1 VNIVI
6 SVGTSARYGD
16 TVLGVK
22 ILVIGGTSFV
32 GRHIVARALE
42 RGHDVTLFN
51 RGKTAPDAFP
61 DTTVITGDRDGDLSE
76 LAEGEWEAT
85 VDVCAY
91 VPRQVRS
98 LLERLGER
106 AGHYTFISTIS
117 VYSQDLPESGF
128 TEDAP
133 LLEPAWDDTLTMESY
148 GELKVACEQVARE
161 LAGDRL
167 LVIRPGYVIGPY
179 DPTHRFTYWVERVAQ
194 GGQMLGGDADQ
205 PLQGIDGRDL
215 AALTVGCL
223 ERGLVDTLTAAAPEP
238 APTFREVLDE
248 IAKGVGKPSPDVTW
262 IGARD
267 ELPLTDTS
275 EWWPSM
281 RASVAHARDH
291 GLWWRPMHE
300 SARDTLAWVQGEREA
315 GRYSPRQSYGFP
327 SEQERALIDG
337 AADQ

>member
-1 VNIVI
+1 VNVDN
-6 SVGTSARYGD
+6 SLATTARYGD
-16 TVLGVK
+16 TVRDVK
-22 ILVIGGTSFV
+22 ILVMGGTSFV
-32 GRHIVARALE
+32 GRHFVERAVE
-42 RGHDVTLFN
+42 RGHEVTLFN
-51 RGKTAPDAFP
+51 RGKTAPDGLP
-61 DTTVITGDRDGDLSE
+61 DTTVITGDRDGDLAE
-76 LAEGEWEAT
+76 LSDGEWDAT

-98 LLERLGER
+98 LLEKLGDR
-106 AGHYTFISTIS
+106 AGHYAFISTIS
-117 VYSQDLPESGF
+117 VYSQDLPERGF

-133 LLEPAWDDTLTMESY
+133 LLEPAWDDTLTMEKY

-167 LVIRPGYVIGPY
+167 LIIRPGYVIGPH
-179 DPTHRFTYWVERVAQ
+179 DPTHRFTYWVERVAA
-194 GGQMLGGDADQ
+194 GGPMVGGDADQ

-215 AALTVGCL
+215 AALTVGCV
-223 ERGLVDTLTAAAPEP
+223 ERKLVDTVTATAPDP

-248 IAKGVGKPSPDVTW
+248 IARGVGKESPDVRW

-267 ELPLTDTS
+267 ELPLTETT

-281 RASVAHARDH
+281 RADLTHAREH

-300 SARDTLAWVQGEREA
+300 SAKDTLAWVRAEREA
-315 GRYSPRQSYGFP
+315 GRYSPRQEYGFP
-327 SEQERALIDG
+327 SDKERALIDG